1 MSQASFDDDEL
12 FTEATADIQS
22 EIEESLTAA
31 TAALPSHA
39 DLVEHDTETTVAA
52 LESVEETIDIDA
64 AEAAVADVK
73 KTFLLGQRADAFD
86 SEYATETEAT
96 ISELEETVTTLG
108 AIASASEELREAL
121 AGYSVDVESSS
132 AAASSEEPSD
142 ESTESTADDAVSDED
157 DEGASSAEEPSEEAT
172 ESAAD
177 DEQLEV
183 TDTSGDT

>member
-1 MSQASFDDDEL
+1 MSQASFDNDEL

-39 DLVEHDTETTVAA
+39 DLVEHDTETAVAA
-52 LESVEETIDIDA
+52 LESVEETIDIDS

-73 KTFLLGQRADAFD
+73 KTFLLGQRADAFE
-86 SEYATETEAT
+86 SEYATETGAT
-96 ISELEETVTTLG
+96 ISELEETVTILG

-121 AGYSVDVESSS
+121 AGYSVDVESGS
-132 AAASSEEPSD
+132 AAASSD
-142 ESTESTADDAVSDED
+142 ESSEELAESEADDATGEEA
-157 DEGASSAEEPSEEAT
+157 DEGESSAAEAGEEDTASTA
-172 ESAAD
+172 

>member
-1 MSQASFDDDEL
+1 MSQASFDDEEL

-31 TAALPSHA
+31 TAVLPSHA
-39 DLVEHDTETTVAA
+39 ALVEHDTETAVAA
-52 LESVEETIDIDA
+52 LESVEEAVDIDA

-73 KTFLLGQRADAFD
+73 KTFLLGQRADAFE

-121 AGYSVDVESSS
+121 GGYSADVES
-132 AAASSEEPSD
+132 ASVTDSSD
-142 ESTESTADDAVSDED
+142 EVSDELAESEADDAIGEEA
-157 DEGASSAEEPSEEAT
+157 DEGESSTA
-172 ESAAD
+172 

-183 TDTSGDT
+183 TDTSGDS

>member
-1 MSQASFDDDEL
+1 MSQTSLDDDEL

-22 EIEESLTAA
+22 DIEESLTAA

-39 DLVEHDTETTVAA
+39 DLVEHDTETAVAA
-52 LESVEETIDIDA
+52 LESVEGAVDIDA

-108 AIASASEELREAL
+108 AIASASVVV
-121 AGYSVDVESSS
+121 G
-132 AAASSEEPSD
+132 
-142 ESTESTADDAVSDED
+142 
-157 DEGASSAEEPSEEAT
+157 
-172 ESAAD
+172 
-177 DEQLEV
+177 
-183 TDTSGDT
+183 

>member
-1 MSQASFDDDEL
+1 MSQASFDDEEL

-31 TAALPSHA
+31 TTALPSHA
-39 DLVEHDTETTVAA
+39 DIVEHDAETVVAA
-52 LESVEETIDIDA
+52 LELVEETIDPDT

-86 SEYATETEAT
+86 SEYATETETT
-96 ISELEETVTTLG
+96 ISELEETVATLE

-121 AGYSVDVESSS
+121 AGYSVDVQSAS
-132 AAASSEEPSD
+132 AAASSDEESEEPV
-142 ESTESTADDAVSDED
+142 ESTADDAASDEAD
-157 DEGASSAEEPSEEAT
+157 EEAQ
-172 ESAAD
+172 ESAA

-183 TDTSGDT
+183 TDTSGDS

>member
-1 MSQASFDDDEL
+1 MSQTSFDDDEL

-39 DLVEHDTETTVAA
+39 DLIEHDTETTVAA
-52 LESVEETIDIDA
+52 LESVEEAVDIDA

-73 KTFLLGQRADAFD
+73 KTFLLGQRADAFE

-142 ESTESTADDAVSDED
+142 ESTESTADDAVSDEE
-157 DEGASSAEEPSEEAT
+157 DEEESSAEEPSEEAT

>member
-1 MSQASFDDDEL
+1 MSQTSFDDDEL

-39 DLVEHDTETTVAA
+39 DLIEHDTETAVAA
-52 LESVEETIDIDA
+52 LESVKETIDLDA

-121 AGYSVDVESSS
+121 AGYSADVESSS
-132 AAASSEEPSD
+132 AAASSDEKPEEPA
-142 ESTESTADDAVSDED
+142 ESTADDAASDED
-157 DEGASSAEEPSEEAT
+157 NEEESSGEEPSEEAT
-172 ESAAD
+172 ESVA

-183 TDTSGDT
+183 TETSGDT

>member
-31 TAALPSHA
+31 TVALPSHGE
-39 DLVEHDTETTVAA
+39 LVEHDTETTVAA
-52 LESVEETIDIDA
+52 LESVEETIDLDA
-64 AEAAVADVK
+64 AEAAVTDVK

-86 SEYATETEAT
+86 SEYATETEVT

-121 AGYSVDVESSS
+121 DGYSVDVESEST
-132 AAASSEEPSD
+132 AASSDDASD
-142 ESTESTADDAVSDED
+142 ESAESEADDATGEEP
-157 DEGASSAEEPSEEAT
+157 DEGASSGDEPSEEAT

-177 DEQLEV
+177 EQLEV
-183 TDTSGDT
+183 TDT

>member
-1 MSQASFDDDEL
+1 MSQTSFDNDDL

-39 DLVEHDTETTVAA
+39 ALVEHDTETAIAA
-52 LESVEETIDIDA
+52 LESVEETIDLDA

-73 KTFLLGQRADAFD
+73 KTFLLGQRADAFE

-108 AIASASEELREAL
+108 VIASASEELREAL
-121 AGYSVDVESSS
+121 AGYSVDVESASATDSSDEASEELAESEADDATGEEADEGDSS
-132 AAASSEEPSD
+132 AA
-142 ESTESTADDAVSDED
+142 
-157 DEGASSAEEPSEEAT
+157 
-172 ESAAD
+172 

-183 TDTSGDT
+183 TDTSGDS

>member
-1 MSQASFDDDEL
+1 MSQASFDNDEL

-39 DLVEHDTETTVAA
+39 DLIEHDTETAVAT

-73 KTFLLGQRADAFD
+73 KTFLLGQRADAFE

-96 ISELEETVTTLG
+96 ISELEKTVTTLG

-121 AGYSVDVESSS
+121 AGYSADVESAS
-132 AAASSEEPSD
+132 ATDSSD
-142 ESTESTADDAVSDED
+142 EVSDEPAESTADDAASDEED
-157 DEGASSAEEPSEEAT
+157 GGASSGEEPSEEDT
-172 ESAAD
+172 ESAA

-183 TDTSGDT
+183 TDTGSDS

>member
-1 MSQASFDDDEL
+1 MSQTSFDDDEL

-39 DLVEHDTETTVAA
+39 ALVEHDTETAVAA
-52 LESVEETIDIDA
+52 LESVEEAVDIDA

-121 AGYSVDVESSS
+121 SGYSVDVESAS
-132 AAASSEEPSD
+132 AAASSD
-142 ESTESTADDAVSDED
+142 ESSEELAESGADDATGEEA
-157 DEGASSAEEPSEEAT
+157 DEGASPGEEPSEDDT